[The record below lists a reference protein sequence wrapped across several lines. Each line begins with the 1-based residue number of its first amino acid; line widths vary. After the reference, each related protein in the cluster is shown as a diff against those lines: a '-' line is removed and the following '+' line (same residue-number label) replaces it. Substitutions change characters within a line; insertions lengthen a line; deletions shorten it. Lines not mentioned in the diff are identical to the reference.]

1 MRFEVI
7 TIFPELFD
15 SFLSKGLV
23 AKAHANGTIE
33 VERTNPRDFASDK
46 HRSVDDAP
54 YGGGSGMVMLPGPIL
69 AALEARES
77 GRRLHR
83 VLLTPQGRPFTQ
95 AIARRLAQEPAV
107 ALVCGRYEGV
117 DERVRDAMD
126 EQISLGDFVLT
137 GGEVAAMAVIEATAR
152 LLPGVLGNPES
163 IRDESHAQ
171 GLLEYPQYTRPPEFR
186 GQRVPDVLLSGDH
199 AAVARW
205 RRKEALRRT
214 RRERP
219 DLFASYALDVDERAL
234 LAELDAEASG
244 RRDRRAQSAD
254 GENGLFE
261 TRAPEGAVSQAS
273 APRASAPVYVGL
285 VHHPVRDREGQIVT
299 TAVTNLDVHDL
310 SRSCRTYGL
319 AGYFVITPIAAQREL
334 VAKILEHWRE
344 GSGQKRVPER
354 KVALSLCEPI
364 ESVEATMRAI
374 EERHGAPPRVIV
386 TAAKLPSGVA
396 PQTPAALRSQLRD
409 GRPSLLLFG
418 TGHGLA
424 SEVLERA
431 DLALAS
437 IRPGT
442 YNHLSVRAACAITLD
457 RLFGDEGA

>member
-15 SFLSKGLV
+15 SFLAKGLV
-23 AKAHANGTIE
+23 ARAHVNGVIE
-33 VERTNPRDFASDK
+33 VVRTNPRDFAANK
-46 HRSVDDAP
+46 HKSVDDAP

-69 AALEARES
+69 EALESREA
-77 GRRLHR
+77 GQRLHR
-83 VLLTPQGRPFTQ
+83 VLLTPQGKPFTQ
-95 AIARRLAQEPAV
+95 ATAHRLAALPAI

-126 EQISLGDFVLT
+126 EQISLGDFVMT

-152 LLPGVLGNPES
+152 LLPGVLGNLS
-163 IRDESHAQ
+163 STHDESHAA

-186 GQRVPDVLLSGDH
+186 GQRVPEILLSGDH
-199 AAVARW
+199 AAVDRW

-214 RRERP
+214 QRERP
-219 DLFASYALDVDERAL
+219 DLFAVHKPDKLDQALMRELTSEDTADAYDPAERA
-234 LAELDAEASG
+234 
-244 RRDRRAQSAD
+244 
-254 GENGLFE
+254 
-261 TRAPEGAVSQAS
+261 PI
-273 APRASAPVYVGL
+273 YIGL
-285 VHHPVRDREGQIVT
+285 VHHPIKDRDGGIVS

-310 SRSCRTYGL
+310 ARSSRSYGL

-334 VAKILEHWRE
+334 VGKILEHWIE
-344 GSGQKRVPER
+344 GSGKRRIPER
-354 KVALSLCEPI
+354 AVALSLCETI
-364 ESVEATMRAI
+364 ESVEAACQAI
-374 EERHGAPPRVIV
+374 EQRHGVAPTVVV
-386 TAAKLPSGVA
+386 TAAKLAHES
-396 PQTPAALRSQLRD
+396 TPKSPDEVRAEMRR
-409 GRPSLLLFG
+409 GTRPWLILFG

-424 SEVLERA
+424 PQVLERA
-431 DLALAS
+431 DLSLPP